1 MYNWLSQ
8 QVLRVARLPHEPEPP
23 AGAVGSI
30 RVFRAGRNYYKV
42 RLLRWLLT
50 LFGAAASLVFSF
62 GMLHYLEIEVNA
74 VRAANAQASATAA
87 ATPALVPVPAA
98 TTDTAA
104 VTPSASEAVS
114 ASLPPT
120 EAALTVSTP
129 ETTAAAATPVKKRR
143 GKAQRE
149 GKEGFVRTVARFPT
163 WVFPLL
169 HVIEYG
175 AFILLIAQLPFGY
188 AAMRLNFEQHWYI
201 VTDRSLRIRTGV
213 FSIRE
218 STMSFA
224 NLQQVEVKQGPIQR
238 FLGLA
243 DVHVQSAG
251 GGQNHGE
258 DVADSLHT
266 GIFHSVECATEIRDL
281 IVERLRRY
289 REAGLGEPDDDHTEN
304 PGGSAAHADTNAVAT
319 DDTLAAAQELLAEAR
334 ALRTALS

>member
-1 MYNWLSQ
+1 MYNWLSEK
-8 QVLRVARLPHEPEPP
+8 VLRVARLPHEPEPP

-30 RVFRAGRNYYKV
+30 RIFRAGRNYYKL

-62 GMLHYLEIEVNA
+62 AMLDYFETEVNA
-74 VRAANAQASATAA
+74 VRAANTAASAAQASAPAPAAEAPPEVTATETVA
-87 ATPALVPVPAA
+87 PAA
-98 TTDTAA
+98 TA
-104 VTPSASEAVS
+104 VDK
-114 ASLPPT
+114 
-120 EAALTVSTP
+120 
-129 ETTAAAATPVKKRR
+129 AAAEPPAKKSRSKARR
-143 GKAQRE
+143 Q
-149 GKEGFVRTVARFPT
+149 GKEGFVRTVARFPE
-163 WVFPLL
+163 WVFPML
-169 HVIEYG
+169 HFFEY
-175 AFILLIAQLPFGY
+175 AAVVFFIAQLPFGY
-188 AAMRLNFEQHWYI
+188 AAVRLNFEQHWYI
-201 VTDRSLRIRTGV
+201 VTDRSLRIRTGL
-213 FSIRE
+213 FSMRE

-251 GGQNHGE
+251 GGQKHGE
-258 DVADSLHT
+258 DVEDSLHT
-266 GIFHSVECATEIRDL
+266 GIFHSVESATEIRDL

-304 PGGSAAHADTNAVAT
+304 QMADAAHADAHAVAA